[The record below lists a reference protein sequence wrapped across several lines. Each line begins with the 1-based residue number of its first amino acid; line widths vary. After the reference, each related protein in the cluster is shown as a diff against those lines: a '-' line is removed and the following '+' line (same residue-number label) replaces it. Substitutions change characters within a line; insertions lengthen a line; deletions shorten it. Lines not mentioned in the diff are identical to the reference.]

1 MFFFVCRRRRR
12 RRRWRLTT
20 ARHHCPTTLCFRT
33 KTPEEGTLAI
43 KHCLFAAA
51 PAESGHYLGSDAI
64 RSPLHYMRNPGEPAY
79 DGVVPF

>member
-1 MFFFVCRRRRR
+1 MRCLPCPPRCRLNAAVPTAAL
-12 RRRWRLTT
+12 RL
-20 ARHHCPTTLCFRT
+20 CRT

-64 RSPLHYMRNPGEPAY
+64 RSPLHFMRNPGEPAY